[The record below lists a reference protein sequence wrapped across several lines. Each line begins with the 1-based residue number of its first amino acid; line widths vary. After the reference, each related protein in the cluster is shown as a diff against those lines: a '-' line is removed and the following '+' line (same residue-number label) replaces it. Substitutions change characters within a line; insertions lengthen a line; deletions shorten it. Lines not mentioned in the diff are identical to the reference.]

1 MNGATAVIQSIV
13 PEAPQTWQGRC
24 FITFDIDWACDAV
37 LEDTMALVADA
48 DAAATWFV
56 THHTGLL
63 RSLSSNPKWELGI
76 HPNFNP
82 LLDGTARTGLN
93 AGKVI
98 SDLMD
103 IVPTA
108 KSVRSHSMTQ
118 SSRLLDKFLSAGLTH
133 DVNHFIPSGCNVTMK
148 PWRHWNGLLRVPY
161 IWEDDVHCAYSG
173 SQQPEPEPSSVV
185 SCTAGGLKVFGFHP
199 IHVYLNTE
207 CLDRYERTRPFHCD
221 PIELIKHRYKG
232 YGTRNRLLEL
242 LVTLRT
248 NSADAPHIKVITDA
262 GN

>member
-1 MNGATAVIQSIV
+1 MTEASAVIRSIMPDVPQS
-13 PEAPQTWQGRC
+13 WQGKW
-24 FITFDIDWACDAV
+24 FVTFDVDWAHDAV
-37 LEDTMALVADA
+37 LEDTMALVAEA

-56 THHTGLL
+56 THDTSLL

-82 LLDGTARTGLN
+82 LLDGTAGAGLN

-118 SSRLLDKFLSAGLTH
+118 SSRLLDRFLSAGLTH

-148 PWRHWNGLLRVPY
+148 PWRHWNGLVRVPY
-161 IWEDDVHCAYSG
+161 IWEDDVHCVYTG
-173 SQQPEPEPSSVV
+173 SHQPEPEPSSIAT
-185 SCTAGGLKVFGFHP
+185 STIGGLKVIDFHP
-199 IHVYLNTE
+199 IHVFLNTE
-207 CLDRYERTRPFHCD
+207 SLDRYEQTRSIHHNPA
-221 PIELIKHRYKG
+221 ELIKHRFGG

-242 LVTLRT
+242 LGT
-248 NSADAPHIKVITDA
+248 SSES
-262 GN
+262 

>member
-13 PEAPQTWQGRC
+13 AEAPQTWQGRC

-56 THHTGLL
+56 THDTGLL
-63 RSLSSNPKWELGI
+63 RSLFSNPKWELGI

-82 LLDGTARTGLN
+82 LLDGTARPGLN
-93 AGKVI
+93 AGMVI

-133 DVNHFIPSGCNVTMK
+133 DVNHFIPSGCNVSMK

-173 SQQPEPEPSSVV
+173 TSQPEPEPSSSATVV
-185 SCTAGGLKVFGFHP
+185 EGGLRVFDFHP
-199 IHVYLNTE
+199 VHVFLNTE
-207 CLDRYERTRPFHCD
+207 SLDRYERTRSIHHNPA
-221 PIELIKHRYKG
+221 ELIKYRFSG
-232 YGTRNRLLEL
+232 YGTRNRLLAL
-242 LVTLRT
+242 LGSLPE
-248 NSADAPHIKVITDA
+248 S
-262 GN
+262 